1 MSTGKQPATSDL
13 RLLDETERERLRAEG
28 WHFSSDK
35 RKAVATTDEDVDP
48 LHLVC
53 RSGALASPT
62 VLGVLRSLT
71 RPVEL
76 KARALLAVATL
87 AEKDHGRGIVLSQ
100 GGADAVVHAMREG
113 ANHSTLAANGCA
125 ALANLALGEG
135 ASKVLGAQG
144 VEATL
149 EAMAA
154 HAGHAAVQAKGALAL
169 ANVSFVDEGEARV
182 LEAGGVRAVAGALA
196 LAPLDVAVA
205 EEVCDCLVNLASSA
219 SGRGALDAF
228 AMWGGDGGGGG
239 GGGGPAT
246 VSAGLPALLA
256 SVRALCRAH
265 PECSNVRECL
275 ACIERAVS
283 VGCPSR
289 RFVLV
294 RFTPAPPRLV
304 SPDTEPAGALSWARA
319 EPVLLGSYHANSSAH
334 RPHVEARLLHDGRC
348 LFVRFDVHE
357 DRHVRAQYGA
367 CNDPVYR
374 DSCVEIF
381 LQVTRSPSDCER
393 STSDCAT
400 QIVRHRL
407 CKIALRL
414 CEIGLGL
421 CEIGL
426 RWPVI
431 EDGSAVNASSTPPL
445 SLPSDGNS
453 LSGSASPAA
462 RTPTSR

>member
-1 MSTGKQPATSDL
+1 MIVLVHACRNTEGLGTQVGEKKEKNTPATNAMSTGKQPATSDL

-71 RPVEL
+71 RPVEM
-76 KARALLAVATL
+76 KARALLAVSTL

-100 GGADAVVHAMREG
+100 GGADVVVHAMREG
-113 ANHSTLAANGCA
+113 ANHSALAANGCA

-135 ASKVLGAQG
+135 ASKVLAAQG

-196 LAPLDVAVA
+196 LGALDVGVA
-205 EEVCDCLVNLASSA
+205 EEVCDCLVNLASST
-219 SGRGALDAF
+219 SGLSALDAF
-228 AMWGGDGGGGG
+228 AMWGGDGGD
-239 GGGGPAT
+239 GGGPAT
-246 VSAGLPALLA
+246 VSAGLPALFD

-265 PECSNVRECL
+265 PECSSVRECL

-289 RFVLV
+289 RSVLV
-294 RFTPAPPRLV
+294 RVTPVPPQLA

-319 EPVLLGSYHANSSAH
+319 EPVLVGSYHASSSSH
-334 RPHVEARLLHDGRC
+334 RPRVEARLLHDRRC
-348 LFVRFDVHE
+348 LFVRFDVRE

-381 LQVTRSPSDCER
+381 LQVTRSPP
-393 STSDCAT
+393 
-400 QIVRHRL
+400 RL
-407 CKIALRL
+407 CEIALRL
-414 CEIGLGL
+414 CEIAR
-421 CEIGL
+421 
-426 RWPVI
+426 RWPR
-431 EDGSAVNASSTPPL
+431 L
-445 SLPSDGNS
+445 
-453 LSGSASPAA
+453 
-462 RTPTSR
+462 

>member
-13 RLLDETERERLRAEG
+13 RLLDDTERERLRAEG

-35 RKAVATTDEDVDP
+35 RKAIATTDEEVDP

-71 RPVEL
+71 RPVEM

-100 GGADAVVHAMREG
+100 GGADVVVHAMREG
-113 ANHSTLAANGCA
+113 ANHSALAANGCA

-135 ASKVLGAQG
+135 ASKVLAAQG

-196 LAPLDVAVA
+196 LGALDVGVA
-205 EEVCDCLVNLASSA
+205 EEVCDCLVNLASST
-219 SGRGALDAF
+219 SGLSALDAF
-228 AMWGGDGGGGG
+228 AMWGGDGGD
-239 GGGGPAT
+239 GGGPAT
-246 VSAGLPALLA
+246 VSAGLPALFD

-265 PECSNVRECL
+265 PECPSVRECL

-283 VGCPSR
+283 VPRPPR
-289 RFVLV
+289 RSVLV
-294 RFTPAPPRLV
+294 RFTPVPPRLEG
-304 SPDTEPAGALSWARA
+304 PDTEPAGALSWARA

-381 LQVTRSPSDCER
+381 LQVTRSPP
-393 STSDCAT
+393 
-400 QIVRHRL
+400 RL
-407 CKIALRL
+407 CEIALRL
-414 CEIGLGL
+414 CEIAR
-421 CEIGL
+421 
-426 RWPVI
+426 RWPR
-431 EDGSAVNASSTPPL
+431 L
-445 SLPSDGNS
+445 
-453 LSGSASPAA
+453 
-462 RTPTSR
+462 

>member
-13 RLLDETERERLRAEG
+13 RLLDETERERLRAAG

-100 GGADAVVHAMREG
+100 GGADVVVHAMREG

-135 ASKVLGAQG
+135 ASKVLAAQG

-219 SGRGALDAF
+219 SGRSALDAF
-228 AMWGGDGGGGG
+228 AMWGGDGGDGG
-239 GGGGPAT
+239 GGGGPAM

-289 RFVLV
+289 RSVLV

-393 STSDCAT
+393 SPSDCARSASDCAT
-400 QIVRHRL
+400 QIV
-407 CKIALRL
+407 
-414 CEIGLGL
+414 
-421 CEIGL
+421 
-426 RWPVI
+426 
-431 EDGSAVNASSTPPL
+431 
-445 SLPSDGNS
+445 
-453 LSGSASPAA
+453 
-462 RTPTSR
+462 

>member
-13 RLLDETERERLRAEG
+13 RLLDDTERERLRAEG

-35 RKAVATTDEDVDP
+35 RKAIATTDEEVDP

-71 RPVEL
+71 RPVEM

-100 GGADAVVHAMREG
+100 GGADVVVHAMREG
-113 ANHSTLAANGCA
+113 ANHSALAANGCA

-135 ASKVLGAQG
+135 APKVIAAQG

-196 LAPLDVAVA
+196 LGALDVGVA
-205 EEVCDCLVNLASSA
+205 EEVCDCLVNLASST
-219 SGRGALDAF
+219 SGLSALDAF
-228 AMWGGDGGGGG
+228 AMWGGDGGD
-239 GGGGPAT
+239 GGGPAT
-246 VSAGLPALLA
+246 VSAGLPALFD

-265 PECSNVRECL
+265 PECPSVRECL

-283 VGCPSR
+283 VPRPPR
-289 RFVLV
+289 RSVLV
-294 RFTPAPPRLV
+294 RFTPVPPRLEG
-304 SPDTEPAGALSWARA
+304 PDTEPAGALSWARA

-348 LFVRFDVHE
+348 LFVRFDVRE

-381 LQVTRSPSDCER
+381 LQVTRSP
-393 STSDCAT
+393 T
-400 QIVRHRL
+400 RL
-407 CKIALRL
+407 CEIALRL
-414 CEIGLGL
+414 CEIAR
-421 CEIGL
+421 
-426 RWPVI
+426 RWPR
-431 EDGSAVNASSTPPL
+431 L
-445 SLPSDGNS
+445 
-453 LSGSASPAA
+453 
-462 RTPTSR
+462 

>member
-1 MSTGKQPATSDL
+1 
-13 RLLDETERERLRAEG
+13 
-28 WHFSSDK
+28 
-35 RKAVATTDEDVDP
+35 
-48 LHLVC
+48 
-53 RSGALASPT
+53 
-62 VLGVLRSLT
+62 
-71 RPVEL
+71 
-76 KARALLAVATL
+76 
-87 AEKDHGRGIVLSQ
+87 
-100 GGADAVVHAMREG
+100 
-113 ANHSTLAANGCA
+113 
-125 ALANLALGEG
+125 
-135 ASKVLGAQG
+135 
-144 VEATL
+144 
-149 EAMAA
+149 
-154 HAGHAAVQAKGALAL
+154 
-169 ANVSFVDEGEARV
+169 
-182 LEAGGVRAVAGALA
+182 
-196 LAPLDVAVA
+196 VA

-219 SGRGALDAF
+219 SGRSALDAF

-381 LQVTRSPSDCER
+381 LQVTRSPSD
-393 STSDCAT
+393 
-400 QIVRHRL
+400 
-407 CKIALRL
+407 
-414 CEIGLGL
+414 
-421 CEIGL
+421 
-426 RWPVI
+426 W
-431 EDGSAVNASSTPPL
+431 
-445 SLPSDGNS
+445 
-453 LSGSASPAA
+453 
-462 RTPTSR
+462 